1 MRENILDKET
11 SKDLRIYAVWLNQRS
26 TDGRDEID
34 ESILADPRV
43 TQYWDGEGITGT
55 YFAETDLGGLGY
67 SGFVYDVYYVF
78 GSDAAWAD
86 EPAPAGRLGRA
97 GALQG
102 RGAPRRAACSAVAV
116 LLAPDAHDCVGAGA
130 EDEEERERVRA

>member
-1 MRENILDKET
+1 MRENILDKEQ
-11 SKDLRIYAVWLNQRS
+11 SEELRIHAVWLNQRA

-55 YFAETDLGGLGY
+55 YFAETDLGGLGF

-78 GSDAAWAD
+78 GPAATWGDA
-86 EPAPAGRLGRA
+86 PAPL
-97 GALQG
+97 
-102 RGAPRRAACSAVAV
+102 AASGGPVLYEGEQ
-116 LLAPDAHDCVGAGA
+116 LLAAL
-130 EDEEERERVRA
+130 RAQL